1 MALPI
6 IAAGIAARA
15 VAKKLATRVAG
26 GITGAG
32 AKNVA
37 PINRNMG
44 TGSVKPMS
52 SVSLSQNR
60 AAQYNK
66 YQGERLQQIKSGARA
81 QDKSNVATSIEK
93 DFLRTGARIKSKTVK
108 INSNPTRAR

>member
-1 MALPI
+1 MP
-6 IAAGIAARA
+6 GILGVVRA
-15 VAKKLATRVAG
+15 VG
-26 GITGAG
+26 GIMGRG
-32 AKNVA
+32 AKNVN
-37 PINRNMG
+37 PIYKEIG

-66 YQGERLQQIKSGARA
+66 YQGEKLQQIKSGERA
-81 QDKSNVATSIEK
+81 KDRANLATSIEK
-93 DFLRTGARIKSKTVK
+93 DFLRDGARIKSKTVK